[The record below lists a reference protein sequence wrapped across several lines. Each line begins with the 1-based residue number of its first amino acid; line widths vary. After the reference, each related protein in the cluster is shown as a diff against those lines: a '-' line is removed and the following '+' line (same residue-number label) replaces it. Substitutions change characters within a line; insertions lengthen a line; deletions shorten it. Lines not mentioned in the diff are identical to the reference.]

1 MADIAIY
8 GIDHGNG
15 NMKMEHAEIFPCG
28 LVRQNIEPI
37 VFGNMEYIKY
47 EDFYYML
54 TDRRMPYKADKSTDL
69 DYFILTL
76 FALVKETKARKERLS
91 GKDIVLSIGL
101 PPAEFGTQAKSF
113 KNYFLE
119 RSKNGVNFELNGK
132 KVNFYIRD
140 VIVTPQNYAAVISQK
155 SQLLRDFSTAFC
167 IDIGDGTVDLLVMH
181 KAQPDLS
188 VRVSNKTGMAVLRA
202 NIINGIQQNFGYQLS
217 SEDVENVLMDKK
229 HVLDEKVVRY
239 IKEQAERWTV
249 HIVNELHTHVADFR
263 TNPTILLG
271 GGSILLRPYLE
282 KSDAFRYI
290 EFIDNINA
298 NAVGYAAIAYAKLG
312 KNNNGN

>member
-1 MADIAIY
+1 MADVSIY

-15 NMKMEHAEIFPCG
+15 NMKMEHAEAFPCG
-28 LVRQNIEPI
+28 LVRQTIEPV
-37 VFGNMEYIKY
+37 VFGNMEYLKY
-47 EDFYYML
+47 EEFYYML

-76 FALVKETKARKERLS
+76 FALVREAKARKEKLT

-101 PPAEFGTQAKSF
+101 PPADFATQAKSF
-113 KNYFLE
+113 RQYFLE

-132 KVNFYIRD
+132 KVSFYIKD
-140 VIVTPQNYAAVISQK
+140 VIITPQNYAAVISQK
-155 SQLLRDFSTAFC
+155 PELLKDFSTVFC

-188 VRVSNKTGMAVLRA
+188 IRVSNKTGMAVLRA
-202 NIINGIQQNFGYQLS
+202 NIINGIQQNFGYQLT
-217 SEDVENVLMDKK
+217 SEDVENVLLGKR
-229 HVLDEKVVRY
+229 HVLEEKVVNY
-239 IKEQAERWTV
+239 IKEQAEHWTM
-249 HIVNELHTHVADFR
+249 HIVNELHTHVPDFR

-271 GGSILLRPYLE
+271 GGSIMLRPYLE

-290 EFIDNINA
+290 EFIDEINA
-298 NAVGYAAIAYAKLG
+298 NAVGYAAIAHAKLG
-312 KNNNGN
+312 GKKHEK